1 MKLRYLDGPGGAV
14 WTGCVLTT
22 TLLENGVV
30 GKGDGNAFTNI
41 YCSYIL
47 KINCQLV

>member
-1 MKLRYLDGPGGAV
+1 MKLRYLEGAGAV
-14 WTGCVLTT
+14 VGIGCVLTT
-22 TLLENGVV
+22 TFLENGVV

-47 KINCQLV
+47 